1 MPKIGMQHL
10 RVQKP
15 PSSQHMNLLILWY
28 FAMINVEMKKYLG
41 WLTIYFKISLLLPF
55 LWFLQAII
63 FEKCNWIRFILLWF
77 MYFNCFFIYLFF
89 IGRISKE
96 QTEKYNILV
105 ILKFI
110 KHDQYYIYLYI
121 YTYIYIYIYIYIYT
135 YNTFYIYIYIYIYIY
150 MYIWMWLTDPGS

>member
-1 MPKIGMQHL
+1 MQHL
-10 RVQKP
+10 QVQKP

-28 FAMINVEMKKYLG
+28 FAVINVMKKNLG
-41 WLTIYFKISLLLPF
+41 WLTIYFKIPLLLPF

-77 MYFNCFFIYLFF
+77 MYFNCFFIYLFP

-96 QTEKYNILV
+96 QTEKYNIFV

-121 YTYIYIYIYIYIYT
+121 YIHTYIYIYIYIYT
-135 YNTFYIYIYIYIYIY
+135 YIYIYIFG
-150 MYIWMWLTDPGS
+150 MNWMVRFEWIEMLIDYWNNCM